1 METVKVQK
9 IYDAHLHCHRPMT
22 IAEGL
27 ENYQKRLA
35 NTKLAGGTIL
45 SCTKRGAEEKDVIAC
60 DVLCLY
66 YKEVLPG
73 RYTAFANFTDYPE
86 DQDYYL
92 NFAKNRLEMG
102 FDGFKTLLG
111 EPSVRKQ
118 GGIGINDAR
127 FDKFFAFLEEEGLP
141 MVAHVGD
148 PAVYWD
154 RENAPEEAIRLG
166 RIFDDSYLHL
176 HELYGEFLDLL
187 KKFPKLHLTFAH
199 GLFMGDNHD
208 WLREI
213 MDTYE
218 NVTIDLTPNAPLFVD
233 MSEDLE
239 LWRKFFEDYRTR
251 ILFGSDTHVEEM
263 TMSGRCVIA
272 DDVVWFLETPGP
284 VPLHD
289 GTTCKG
295 MNFEGEILEDI
306 YWNNAIRRETP
317 RPVNKSMVVEEC
329 KRLLAEEPR
338 IKDWERENLHTII
351 ADFSK

>member
-1 METVKVQK
+1 MK
-9 IYDAHLHCHRPMT
+9 IEKAKRLYNAHLHCHRPLS
-22 IAEGL
+22 IAEGMKNFQ
-27 ENYQKRLA
+27 ERLA
-35 NTKLAGGTIL
+35 NTRLAGGTLL
-45 SCTKRGAEEKDVIAC
+45 SCTRRGSDEADVIGC

-66 YKEVLPG
+66 YKEMLPG
-73 RYTAFANFTDYPE
+73 RYTAFASFVDYPE

-92 NFAKNRLEMG
+92 EFAKNRLEMG

-118 GGIGINDAR
+118 IGIGINDSR

-141 MVAHVGD
+141 FVAHVGD

-154 RENAPEEAIRLG
+154 KENAPEEVIRLG
-166 RIFDDSYLHL
+166 RLFDDSHLHL

-187 KKFPKLHLTFAH
+187 KKFPKLNLTFAH

-208 WLREI
+208 WLKEI

-233 MSEDLE
+233 MSEDIE
-239 LWRKFFEDYRTR
+239 LWKKFFEDYQTR
-251 ILFGSDTHVEEM
+251 ILFGTDTHVEEM
-263 TMSGRCVIA
+263 SINRPCPMSN
-272 DDVVWFLETPGP
+272 DVTDFLESPGP
-284 VPLHD
+284 VKLHD

-295 MNFEGEILEDI
+295 IDIDGEMLENI
-306 YWNNAIRRETP
+306 CWNNAIRRETP
-317 RPVNKSMVVEEC
+317 RPVNKPMAVEEC

-338 IKDWERENLHTII
+338 LKDWERENIKVII
-351 ADFSK
+351 EDFSK